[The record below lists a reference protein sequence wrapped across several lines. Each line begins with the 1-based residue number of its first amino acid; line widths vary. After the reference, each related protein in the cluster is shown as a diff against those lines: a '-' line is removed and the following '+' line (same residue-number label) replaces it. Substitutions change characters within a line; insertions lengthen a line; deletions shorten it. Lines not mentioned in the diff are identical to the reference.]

1 MSQCISQCLRRGL
14 SQLGCALLIIL
25 CGCGADDR
33 DKWVESQVLQQELL
47 QLHVD
52 SLPADRPPSPT
63 ALSDAQR
70 RVEQEIQQLRE
81 KSPEFLCLP
90 SSTEQ
95 TLQLGQ
101 SVPGAEQRIS
111 IARGFLAEYQVAS
124 PGIVQQLLVDHDT
137 GKNGPVRT
145 ELLAQ
150 LLEVLQQQATEAL
163 SPGQ

>member
-1 MSQCISQCLRRGL
+1 M
-14 SQLGCALLIIL
+14 GCALLIIL

-33 DKWVESQVLQQELL
+33 DKLVESQVLQQALL

-70 RVEQEIQQLRE
+70 RVEQEIRQLRE
-81 KSPEFLCLP
+81 TSPEFLCLP

-95 TLQLGQ
+95 ILKLGQ
-101 SVPGAEQRIS
+101 SAPGAEQRIS
-111 IARGFLAEYQVAS
+111 IARGFLEEYQLAL
-124 PGIVQQLLVDHDT
+124 PGIVQQLLADHDT